1 MTDRKERQVEAN
13 PETEP
18 DVNAAQPATLESN
31 IPGLREALLRSPTV
45 PPIADASVPA
55 MANAT
60 RFVVTLLAGA
70 TAFAWLVLPSVM

>member
-13 PETEP
+13 SETEP
-18 DVNAAQPATLESN
+18 AVNAAQPATLESN